1 MKAITTY
8 QSLEP
13 LELKGPADHICP
25 IISAVGGVIANFL
38 EAVDIWMF
46 VVMVIKARLLVLIY
60 FVRIFVQ
67 NVIHVLIEYFKL
79 VHKAFIPTPKGLN
92 SGHQIISKSFNTFST
107 NMYGNPF
114 IH

>member
-25 IISAVGGVIANFL
+25 IISAVGGVIANCL

-46 VVMVIKARLLVLIY
+46 VVMVIKA
-60 FVRIFVQ
+60 
-67 NVIHVLIEYFKL
+67 
-79 VHKAFIPTPKGLN
+79 
-92 SGHQIISKSFNTFST
+92 
-107 NMYGNPF
+107 
-114 IH
+114 